1 MTPFPQGNQPA
12 CRAVS
17 PGGDEWHVPS
27 SKRQNGGTGA
37 QHPSL
42 CCSCFSVLAP
52 PPPLPSLAYFLSS
65 SALLCLPLLTCLPAC
80 LWPAPHLNPE
90 PHDLQHL
97 SCCSGQP
104 ASAQASCSPEME
116 EPSPGWVCQREE
128 GMSSG
133 LQPLAAGAWSCNLPR
148 PSAPQPQP
156 PFPLCGQAPGCTWGQ
171 SGVCPRGA
179 PGGGKEAVP
188 WSRVTIRAAVTAH
201 IPSRLRDGEAGL
213 GPFLFSRV
221 RVKGMLSR
229 TCLCGPACPAWL
241 CLAVR
246 SPCVP
251 VTAVHVGSPLP
262 RTPRA
267 AAALSLCAG
276 GGHDAGA
283 GDHQG

>member
-1 MTPFPQGNQPA
+1 MFLHQSD
-12 CRAVS
+12 RM
-17 PGGDEWHVPS
+17 
-27 SKRQNGGTGA
+27 GA
-37 QHPSL
+37 QAPSTPP
-42 CCSCFSVLAP
+42 SVASASQSLPLP
-52 PPPLPSLAYFLSS
+52 PLLPSLAYFLSS

-116 EPSPGWVCQREE
+116 EPSPGWLCQREE

-156 PFPLCGQAPGCTWGQ
+156 PFPLRGQAPGCTWGQ

-213 GPFLFSRV
+213 GVLSDPSCSPGYGSRAA
-221 RVKGMLSR
+221 LSR